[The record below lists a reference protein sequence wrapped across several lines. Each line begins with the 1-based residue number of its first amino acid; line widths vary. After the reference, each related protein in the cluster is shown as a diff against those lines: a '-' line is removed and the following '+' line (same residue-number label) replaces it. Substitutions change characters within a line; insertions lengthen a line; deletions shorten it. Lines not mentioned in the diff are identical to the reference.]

1 MYHCEHGHA
10 LSATNPQLIGKLNS
24 IYIPFILLHRT
35 GFTRHF
41 ANTIILLFR
50 EGLSILGIEHHIQR
64 MRQQLAA
71 TLIIQLINTLP
82 KELQSNAADSMEES
96 KELNS
101 IKLPFPSNNIIYHC
115 IVANFLEKRDFYNSE
130 MNSIPVTKYIS
141 FDHTFKVASNI
152 GYKRSDGKWITLY
165 IVLNEIGQIVMWQ
178 FTKSTGF
185 DEITAMLTHLQTR
198 IHQPIIIFVDNCCQQ
213 RSKLQQI
220 FGQDSCPFG
229 HIPCC
234 SEVNKSDA

>member
-1 MYHCEHGHA
+1 
-10 LSATNPQLIGKLNS
+10 
-24 IYIPFILLHRT
+24 
-35 GFTRHF
+35 
-41 ANTIILLFR
+41 
-50 EGLSILGIEHHIQR
+50 
-64 MRQQLAA
+64 
-71 TLIIQLINTLP
+71 
-82 KELQSNAADSMEES
+82 
-96 KELNS
+96 
-101 IKLPFPSNNIIYHC
+101 
-115 IVANFLEKRDFYNSE
+115 

-141 FDHTFKVASNI
+141 LDHTFKVASNI

-220 FGQDSCPFG
+220 LDKMSLSVWTYSMLFRG
-229 HIPCC
+229 
-234 SEVNKSDA
+234 